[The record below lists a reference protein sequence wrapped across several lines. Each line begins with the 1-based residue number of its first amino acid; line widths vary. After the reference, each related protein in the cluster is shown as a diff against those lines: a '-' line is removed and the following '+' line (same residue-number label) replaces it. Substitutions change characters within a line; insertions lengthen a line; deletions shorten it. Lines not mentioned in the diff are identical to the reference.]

1 MKQESPTF
9 KKIFHKGLN
18 SEINRKNAIDL
29 IKSKVYDT
37 WDMGYF
43 TAVKSILDPKTQ
55 KKYALQ
61 IDSSND
67 KESLKYFMKRFNDLS
82 KMVLSTDFESGYYT
96 SWKDY
101 ANFLIINFKD
111 IESVVDESVVDES
124 VVNDNS

>member
-43 TAVKSILDPKTQ
+43 TAVKSILDPKNQ

-67 KESLKYFMKRFNDLS
+67 KESLKYFMKRFIDEKAILAQLEENKKKPRKKS
-82 KMVLSTDFESGYYT
+82 KFQKKLEEIQRKHEKKMRE
-96 SWKDY
+96 K
-101 ANFLIINFKD
+101 
-111 IESVVDESVVDES
+111 
-124 VVNDNS
+124 